1 MFYCNKTYDKEEF
14 RNFKNI
20 FFINIIIWLPY
31 FAFINPLS
39 NFRNRCI
46 KNLSFIFLSRKWN
59 MVALFFIFSTGIKR
73 EVFLLKTSQLL
84 DAHAH
89 THTHR
94 HSATK
99 LENLTSFLTQPQRVL
114 CLPGNPGN
122 PAAAWPCSLVKHSL
136 RVKVKVF
143 NHMSSLD
150 LTWVRRCAGLG
161 ARCPVG
167 FFDSCRTWLI
177 NVAPTSP
184 PPFLC
189 CSRRTTA

>member
-1 MFYCNKTYDKEEF
+1 MLT
-14 RNFKNI
+14 
-20 FFINIIIWLPY
+20 
-31 FAFINPLS
+31 
-39 NFRNRCI
+39 
-46 KNLSFIFLSRKWN
+46 
-59 MVALFFIFSTGIKR
+59 
-73 EVFLLKTSQLL
+73 
-84 DAHAH
+84 H
-89 THTHR
+89 THTHTHS

-114 CLPGNPGN
+114 CLPDIPGN

-177 NVAPTSP
+177 NVAPPS
-184 PPFLC
+184 PPFLVLLKKNHSLTT
-189 CSRRTTA
+189 CSAATICVGGGRKLCESVESTGKLRVFSFLLLTLSSLSLLVSHCSACAQHVINCMYVRRKQLLE

>member
-1 MFYCNKTYDKEEF
+1 MLTH
-14 RNFKNI
+14 
-20 FFINIIIWLPY
+20 
-31 FAFINPLS
+31 
-39 NFRNRCI
+39 
-46 KNLSFIFLSRKWN
+46 
-59 MVALFFIFSTGIKR
+59 T
-73 EVFLLKTSQLL
+73 
-84 DAHAH
+84 H

-177 NVAPTSP
+177 NVSHPSHSSP
-184 PPFLC
+184 CAAQENHSLTTCSAATICVGGRERKLCESVESTGKLRVFSFLLLTLSLFSLSSLSLFLFC
-189 CSRRTTA
+189 LCPACD